1 MELSIECGKRT
12 SGQKTKALRREGLLP
27 AVLYGH
33 NGAESVA
40 LTVNAKEAEML
51 LRRVSVNNTLIQ
63 VKVPEISWSGPALLR
78 EVQTHP
84 WKNAIYH
91 LSFFSVAAQAEVAV
105 TVPLNYI
112 GEAEG
117 VKNGGGT
124 LDTILT
130 EIQLKCPPNAIPE
143 TVDIDI
149 STLDVGHILQL
160 KDLVL
165 PTGITAVGDPE
176 ALVVNVLSPKGG
188 AASGEEGAEAA
199 ATAVG

>member
-33 NGAESVA
+33 NGAESVS
-40 LTVNAKEAEML
+40 LTVSAKEAEML
-51 LRRVSVNNTLIQ
+51 VRRASVNNTLIQ
-63 VKVPEISWSGPALLR
+63 VKVPEISWSGQALLR

-91 LSFFSVAAQAEVAV
+91 LSFFSVASQAEVEV
-105 TVPLNYI
+105 RVPLNYT

-117 VKNGGGT
+117 VKNSGGT

-130 EIQLKCPPNAIPE
+130 EIQLKCPPDAIPE
-143 TVDIDI
+143 TVDIDV
-149 STLDVGHILQL
+149 SALDVGDTLQL

-165 PTGITAVGDPE
+165 PAGIIAVGDPE
-176 ALVVNVLSPKGG
+176 ALVVNVLAPKGG
-188 AASGEEGAEAA
+188 AASSEEEADA
-199 ATAVG
+199 ATG